1 MLDPISTVTSRRGRA
16 ISHAR
21 CLAVAV
27 ASVAALMLLAATPAS
42 AGSTKESKRGHGC
55 TITARATW
63 NSSANTYNYSGSA
76 SCNSTRFM
84 KVWCFPVH
92 RHSFNWHSHTHDI
105 VQNGP
110 RRTTRLSS
118 GSASN
123 IRGTNGDRY
132 KINCK
137 LELDKDSG
145 RRVVV
150 ETGSFNL

>member
-1 MLDPISTVTSRRGRA
+1 MLDRISTATSRNGHA
-16 ISHAR
+16 SPHAR
-21 CLAVAV
+21 RLAVAM
-27 ASVAALMLLAATPAS
+27 ASIAALILFTAAPVS
-42 AGSTKESKRGHGC
+42 AGTTKESKSGHNC

-63 NSSANTYNYSGSA
+63 NGSANTYSYSGSA
-76 SCNSTRFM
+76 TCRSTRFM

-145 RRVVV
+145 KRVVV
-150 ETGSFNL
+150 ETASFNL